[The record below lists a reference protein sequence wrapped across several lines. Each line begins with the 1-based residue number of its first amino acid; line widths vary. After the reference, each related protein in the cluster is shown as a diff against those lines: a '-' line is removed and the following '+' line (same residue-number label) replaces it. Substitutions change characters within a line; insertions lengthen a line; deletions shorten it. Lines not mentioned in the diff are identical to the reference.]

1 MPSTIR
7 FALFLCIGYL
17 GLHTFGCAPP
27 APVSKPTPPNTAA
40 AKDDHDHG
48 KDGHDDHDHDHKDG
62 DHDHDHDKHAE
73 AGEEKHSETYADA
86 VNEIEALRKSIKEN
100 FDAKKLAEADTA
112 VHEVGHVLEA
122 VTKLAEKAALSPED
136 QAEVKKNV
144 EALFDAFGK
153 IDDRLH
159 SNDAA
164 KGSDYN
170 GVAKELEAALDVL
183 KSKVKTEETKKS
195 DEGAKASEEKSEPE
209 TPAATEEKTE
219 AEKKDESTDKE
230 AAEKAAADK

>member
-17 GLHTFGCAPP
+17 GLLTFGCAPP
-27 APVSKPTPPNTAA
+27 APTPAPPSSAA
-40 AKDDHDHG
+40 GKEDHDHAEGDHAHDHG
-48 KDGHDDHDHDHKDG
+48 KEDHDHKDG
-62 DHDHDHDKHAE
+62 DHDHDKHA
-73 AGEEKHSETYADA
+73 ASGEEKHAETYADA
-86 VNEIEALRKSIKEN
+86 VKEIEALRKSIKEN
-100 FDAKKLAEADTA
+100 FDAKKPAEADPA

-144 EALFDAFGK
+144 ETLFDAFGK

-195 DEGAKASEEKSEPE
+195 DEGAKASEEKSKPE

-230 AAEKAAADK
+230 AAEKGAADK